1 MRRHLACALAVILVI
16 AGGLIHARSP
26 EGGWAA
32 RESWSDIWQRRGS
45 PAVAP
50 STVDDLIA
58 IDGFDHAHDFKRV
71 LQDYASLVKVGA
83 DDVVCDVGSG
93 SGAFLHVLP
102 RMKLAVCVDLSLN
115 LLHVSHRFMKQHRP
129 GMRALHVQ
137 GTMTDLWQVPSSL
150 CDVAVVQSVFQY
162 LPDLKTVKAAV
173 SELERITKPGG
184 SIYLFDLRDGD
195 KEKYTALRSKAGIT
209 HSDPHLFVPRSFWG
223 SAWKVHDPLAAT
235 KKLYYNAPFAYNV
248 VRKAR

>member
-1 MRRHLACALAVILVI
+1 MMRRNLACAFAVILVI
-16 AGGLIHARSP
+16 AGGLIHSRSP
-26 EGGWAA
+26 EGGRVA

-129 GMRALHVQ
+129 GMRALHAQ

-173 SELERITKPGG
+173 SELERITNWKPVYG
-184 SIYLFDLRDGD
+184 SLAGDLMGD
-195 KEKYTALRSKAGIT
+195 RECAHAFIAVNLQALARRCSGRGWATRARGWGRGAG
-209 HSDPHLFVPRSFWG
+209 RAKG
-223 SAWKVHDPLAAT
+223 
-235 KKLYYNAPFAYNV
+235 
-248 VRKAR
+248 R